1 MKISSKAKLR
11 SLLSFVLLYMIASHV
26 WWNYSLIEYGIQEQK
41 DLDSIVK
48 LKSINIEGEISHK
61 LVQGLFKGN
70 PDITLQARNRQIFAD
85 SQLIKNYVEE
95 QHPDFTIQF
104 INSQKIDKF
113 DTVFLKRSEA
123 IKSAR
128 KFEKRKTAWL
138 LEGITAGA
146 IIFVIILGMYWFL
159 DRMITLN
166 MQQNNFLLAVTHE
179 LKTPVASAKLA
190 IQTAQKQS
198 GDNGSMLELANK
210 NLNRL
215 ASLMDNVLMA
225 TRLESH
231 TWKTHKEAIELKD
244 LVNITL
250 AEIKSSLPTTAR
262 IKTVFETNLTIT
274 GEIDM
279 LKMALSNLIHNAIKY
294 SEKDNEEI
302 VLRSL
307 VIRGRVALQV
317 EDFGIGIPQNERRK
331 IFQKFYRIGD
341 EQTRMSSGSGLGLYL
356 VYKILRQHSAI
367 ISVEDNQPKGTIFKI
382 VFENKV

>member
-1 MKISSKAKLR
+1 M
-11 SLLSFVLLYMIASHV
+11 
-26 WWNYSLIEYGIQEQK
+26 IEYGIQEQR

-48 LKSINIEGEISHK
+48 LRSINIEGEISHK

-85 SQLIKNYVEE
+85 SQLIKNYVED
-95 QHPDFTIQF
+95 QHPDFTVQF
-104 INSQKIDKF
+104 TNSQAIDKF

-123 IKSAR
+123 LKSAR

-166 MQQNNFLLAVTHE
+166 QQQNNFLLAVTHE

-190 IQTAQKQS
+190 IQTAQKQKTDQ
-198 GDNGSMLELANK
+198 GNMLELANK

-231 TWKTHKEAIELKD
+231 KWKTHEEVIELKD

-250 AEIKSSLPTTAR
+250 AEIKSSLPPTAR
-262 IKTVFETNLTIT
+262 IKTIFDTNLTIT

-302 VLRSL
+302 ILRSL

-356 VYKILRQHSAI
+356 VYKILRQHNAI